1 LVHEVSAEDI
11 PNGEYYYDEHSGFYY
26 SVGEEEWNKHKRV
39 NQYVKLEGILRKGE
53 EQDWLRGRRIS
64 KREGTAQRVDL
75 KRMVG
80 YFGFHNEGSDYY
92 YLERAVEDLEK
103 APQQLPVPTDFSDT
117 MKHVEDYERDSNY
130 KKLKTLR
137 NLSLLGVIGS
147 AFL

>member
-1 LVHEVSAEDI
+1 
-11 PNGEYYYDEHSGFYY
+11 
-26 SVGEEEWNKHKRV
+26 
-39 NQYVKLEGILRKGE
+39 
-53 EQDWLRGRRIS
+53 
-64 KREGTAQRVDL
+64 
-75 KRMVG
+75 MVG